1 MSGRALVMWSEYKK
15 LRMRRL
21 SSKASK
27 ERGKHDYKDQLDI
40 QLVDEDTEAFH
51 AFRRKEKKL
60 TGLFL
65 CSDKYSLYS
74 VWICNGDYNCS
85 ISSLPGNMPPYL
97 CCEYIAGCCT
107 PGAESSAPVFLF
119 FTCRQQNCEH
129 DEGTYDIS
137 ISLSAYGQCQCCADT
152 LLSGMVKA

>member
-1 MSGRALVMWSEYKK
+1 MSGRAPVMWSEYKK

-119 FTCRQQNCEH
+119 
-129 DEGTYDIS
+129 
-137 ISLSAYGQCQCCADT
+137 LPADNRT
-152 LLSGMVKA
+152 VNMMRELMI

>member
-1 MSGRALVMWSEYKK
+1 
-15 LRMRRL
+15 MRRL

-74 VWICNGDYNCS
+74 V
-85 ISSLPGNMPPYL
+85 
-97 CCEYIAGCCT
+97 
-107 PGAESSAPVFLF
+107 
-119 FTCRQQNCEH
+119 
-129 DEGTYDIS
+129 
-137 ISLSAYGQCQCCADT
+137 
-152 LLSGMVKA
+152 